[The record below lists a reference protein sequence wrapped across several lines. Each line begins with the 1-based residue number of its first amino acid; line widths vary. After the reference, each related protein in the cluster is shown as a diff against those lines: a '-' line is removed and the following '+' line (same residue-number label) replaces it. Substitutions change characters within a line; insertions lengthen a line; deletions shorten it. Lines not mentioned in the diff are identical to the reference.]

1 MDAGEPNLAL
11 RPDEAEWGRDLPFPP
26 EYEPLDVLPMVVFV
40 RFVFDCEGP
49 AEGQTKFRCLL
60 RSVSSVYQAFD
71 PLTAWPVPKR
81 QPKAGGEE
89 SQAINHGSEWGAIC
103 ARPFISVDQH
113 YM

>member
-1 MDAGEPNLAL
+1 MAL

-60 RSVSSVYQAFD
+60 RSVYQCGFRSTYRVAG
-71 PLTAWPVPKR
+71 T
-81 QPKAGGEE
+81 QKATQGG
-89 SQAINHGSEWGAIC
+89 
-103 ARPFISVDQH
+103 R
-113 YM
+113 